1 MGGSIHQH
9 SDFVYRIMQMLGLQ
23 MAVDLC
29 HSRRRMTEELLN
41 LKERYA
47 FLDKP
52 AGMSVFQAV
61 KVNPVVEL
69 RHSYVMFEAMG

>member
-1 MGGSIHQH
+1 
-9 SDFVYRIMQMLGLQ
+9 
-23 MAVDLC
+23 
-29 HSRRRMTEELLN
+29 MTEELLN